1 MSKRDYYE
9 VLEVGRSATAEE
21 IKKAYRKKALQYHP
35 DKNPGDKAAEERFKE
50 AAEAYD
56 VLSNPDKRSRYDQ
69 FGHAGVSG
77 AAGGGHAGGFT
88 MDDIFSQF
96 GDIFENMGYGGFSGA
111 FSSRGG
117 GRTRRAVSR
126 GSDIRI
132 RVKLNL
138 TEIAHGV
145 EKKIKVN
152 KQVAC
157 AACKGTGAKDGTAFT
172 TCATCKGSGVVM
184 RVVSTMLGRMQTTS
198 TCPACGGEGKA
209 IQTPCAVCHGAGVQ
223 ARQEEI
229 TFKIPAGVSAGM
241 QLSIAGKGNAARNG
255 GINGDLLVVIEEEEH
270 PELQRDGHDLIYS
283 LFISVSDAALG
294 TTAEIPTVDG
304 KVKIKIEPGTQPGRV
319 LRLRNKGLPELN
331 GYGTGDLLVHIN
343 VWVPKKLDREE
354 QKILEKLATAKNFQP
369 APDSSDKNFFE
380 RMRRMF
386 GQ

>member
-1 MSKRDYYE
+1 MAKRDYYE
-9 VLEVGRSATAEE
+9 VLEVGRNATAEE
-21 IKKAYRKKALQYHP
+21 IKKAYRKKAIQYHP
-35 DKNPGDKAAEERFKE
+35 DKNPGDKAAEEHFKE

-56 VLSNPDKRSRYDQ
+56 ILSNPDKRSRYDR

-77 AAGGGHAGGFT
+77 ATGGGHAGGFT

-117 GRTRRAVSR
+117 RTRRTVSR

-132 RVKLNL
+132 RVRLNL

-157 AACKGTGAKDGTAFT
+157 TACKGTGAKDGTAFT
-172 TCATCKGSGVVM
+172 TCATCKGSGVVTQ
-184 RVVSTMLGRMQTTS
+184 VVNTIMGRMQTTS

-209 IQTPCAVCHGAGVQ
+209 IQTPCAVCRGAGVQ

-229 TFKIPAGVSAGM
+229 AFKIPAGVSTGM

-255 GINGDLLVVIEEEEH
+255 GINGDLLVVIEEDEH

-283 LFISVSDAALG
+283 LFVSVSDAALG
-294 TTAEIPTVDG
+294 TMAEIPTVDG

-331 GYGTGDLLVHIN
+331 GYGTGDLLVHVN
-343 VWVPKKLDREE
+343 VWIPKKLDREE
-354 QKILEKLATAKNFQP
+354 QKILEKLAAAKNFQP
-369 APDSSDKNFFE
+369 APDRNEKNFFE

>member
-1 MSKRDYYE
+1 MAKRDYYE
-9 VLEVGRSATAEE
+9 ILEVGRTATAEE

-35 DKNPGDKAAEERFKE
+35 DKNPGDKAAEEHFKE

-56 VLSNPDKRSRYDQ
+56 VLSNPDKRSRYDR
-69 FGHAGVSG
+69 FGHAGVGG
-77 AAGGGHAGGFT
+77 AAGGGHAGGFS

-96 GDIFENMGYGGFSGA
+96 GDIFENMGYSGFSGA

-117 GRTRRAVSR
+117 RAHRAMAR

-138 TEIAHGV
+138 QEIAHGV
-145 EKKIKVN
+145 EKKIKIN

-172 TCATCKGSGVVM
+172 TCATCKGSGMVT

-198 TCPACGGEGKA
+198 PCTACGGEGRT

-223 ARQEEI
+223 AKQEEI
-229 TFKIPAGVSAGM
+229 TFKIPAGVSTGM

-255 GINGDLLVVIEEEEH
+255 GVNGDLLVVIEEEEH
-270 PELQRDGHDLIYS
+270 PELQRDGNDLVYS

-294 TTAEIPTVDG
+294 MTAEIPTVDG
-304 KVKIKIEPGTQPGRV
+304 KAKIKIDPGTQPGRV

-343 VWVPKKLDREE
+343 VWIPKKLDREE

-369 APDSSDKNFFE
+369 APDHNDKNFFE